1 MRVPPLQPLLIRQ
14 VCLLFWCAGVLAT
27 LQPREGL
34 CAALFLLL
42 ADSRFRTPP
51 RVLLAAAL
59 CAAGLAMGHW
69 QLGPVL
75 SPPPEPVWPAAA
87 RGETA
92 KTPAPR
98 VCGVARHVQGLPDGR
113 LRVILE
119 AVRPAPLSG
128 APAADALP
136 AATLS
141 GDCVWTWEAPGFRP
155 LAGQTV
161 CVSRRPAPVRGFAN
175 TPEPEQEARWA
186 AQGVF
191 WRLWSRG
198 WSGEPSRSGEG
209 RPDARLRESL
219 RRDLLRV
226 LRPPDRPT
234 APEAACGAAQED
246 APAQARAILPA
257 LLFGDRFF
265 LTDATLKDFAA
276 AGLAHSLALSG
287 QHLALAGLAGLFGV
301 LLLARLRPGI
311 YLHRARAVWI
321 ALASLPPALAYLWL
335 GNAPAS
341 LLRAACMLGFMTFW
355 LLRGRTATG
364 LDALLAALA
373 CIVLVTPLSLFDLS
387 LQLSVLCVA
396 VICLTLPGMRRLWP
410 MPPTSGARVAPG
422 RTPGNRVAARGGAC
436 LRALG
441 RILGISLCIQV
452 CLLPFLLAR
461 FGTPGL
467 WFPLNVLWL
476 PAVDLLVLPGAA
488 LGLGCA
494 ALGLDAVARA
504 ILDLAALPCEALL
517 AVLGMLR
524 NHGLLDAPALLRPH
538 WTALPAFAALGIA
551 LAMLAGGAEPAAKLR
566 ARRWLAAGLLL
577 LCVGPALRLEGRLDP
592 VPRLEVFDVGQGLAV
607 GLRLPDQSRLLLD
620 GGGLAS
626 PRFDI
631 GAALLDPALT
641 DNEAPR
647 LSAILNSH
655 PDLDHLGGLFHLLR
669 AFGVE
674 RLFHNGR
681 EAAGERKEPW
691 RQARQRAPGET
702 LAAGDVLLLGGAS
715 GYRLEVLHP
724 PRVPGGAPA
733 TDEDGMDAVWSGN
746 NASLVLRLTRN
757 GQGLA
762 LFPGDVEAPALRHLL
777 ETGAELSARILVAP
791 HHGSDRSFLPEFYA
805 AVRPELVLA
814 GCGFRNRWGYPGGR
828 LRAWLADRGIPL
840 LETGSRG
847 RIRVDIPHEGPP
859 RVTTARDAP

>member
-14 VCLLFWCAGVLAT
+14 VCLLFWCAGVLAA
-27 LQPREGL
+27 LRPREGL

-59 CAAGLAMGHW
+59 CAAGLAMGRW

-75 SPPPEPVWPAAA
+75 SPPPGPAWLTAA
-87 RGETA
+87 HGETA

-119 AVRPAPLSG
+119 AVRPAPLSDV
-128 APAADALP
+128 PAADALP

-198 WSGEPSRSGEG
+198 WSGEPSLSGEG

-226 LRPPDRPT
+226 LRPPDRPR
-234 APEAACGAAQED
+234 APETACGAAQED
-246 APAQARAILPA
+246 APAQARAILVA

-396 VICLTLPGMRRLWP
+396 VICLSLPGMRRLWP
-410 MPPTSGARVAPG
+410 MTPPSGARVAPG
-422 RTPGNRVAARGGAC
+422 RTPGNRVAARGRAC

-504 ILDLAALPCEALL
+504 ILDLAALPCETLL

-566 ARRWLAAGLLL
+566 ARRWLAAGLLF

-607 GLRLPDQSRLLLD
+607 GLRLPGQSRLLLD

-641 DNEAPR
+641 DNETPR

-724 PRVPGGAPA
+724 PRTPEE
-733 TDEDGMDAVWSGN
+733 EDRDAMWSGN

-762 LFPGDVEAPALRHLL
+762 LFPGDAEAPALRHLL